1 MRLSVDKFLFFSF
14 LKSTIEDSINVECDI
29 EQMSVALHISQLDNF
44 QILHSTRATDCGIL
58 ELPSSKSNSDF
69 LTFSTKLDECE
80 TRMEMNETH
89 IIYSKQLTLDINQ
102 QNIDIIRH
110 RKLDIEFGCAYQLWN
125 AGTLQTAATGFAS
138 FTILTEEAVFV
149 EILGANDIVWPRLK
163 DCWAVPK

>member
-1 MRLSVDKFLFFSF
+1 MKLLVDKFLFFSF
-14 LKSTIEDSINVECDI
+14 LKSTIEESINVECDI
-29 EQMSVALHISQLDNF
+29 EHMSVTFHISQLENF
-44 QILHSTRATDCGIL
+44 KILDGTGATDCGIL

-80 TRMEMNETH
+80 TQMEMNETH
-89 IIYSKQLTLDINQ
+89 IIYSKQLTLDIEQ
-102 QNIDIIRH
+102 QNVDIIRH

-125 AGTLQTAATGFAS
+125 AGTLQTAATS
-138 FTILTEEAVFV
+138 FGSFKVLTQEAVFV